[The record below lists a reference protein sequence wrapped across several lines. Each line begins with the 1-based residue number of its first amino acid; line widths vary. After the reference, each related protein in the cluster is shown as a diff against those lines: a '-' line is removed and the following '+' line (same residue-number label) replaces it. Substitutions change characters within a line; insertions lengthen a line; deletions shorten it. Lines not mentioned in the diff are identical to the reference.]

1 MNRIKPSRAA
11 KPGEGNKMYTNKYAQ
26 HIAEVIADAE
36 GIDLDEVDVQIEYD
50 LDGNM
55 EPVIT
60 MRNEGGRFTARMHDG
75 ESLNDLSSWK
85 DA

>member
-1 MNRIKPSRAA
+1 
-11 KPGEGNKMYTNKYAQ
+11 MYTSSYAQ
-26 HIAEVIADAE
+26 HLAEVIAEAE
-36 GIDLDEVDVQIEYD
+36 GVELDEVDVQIEYD
-50 LDGNM
+50 SQGNM

-75 ESLNDLSSWK
+75 ESLADLEWR